1 MKELITVL
9 RKPYKQVGA
18 GRKIA
23 ALHRGITRQ
32 EVSRYI
38 DGVLDLLVKEQL
50 VRVFNKVVHPVRRQ
64 GSRVETILNAPMLSD
79 DSLVRK
85 ALRL

>member
-1 MKELITVL
+1 MKALITGL
-9 RKPYKQVGA
+9 RKLYKQVGA

-50 VRVFNKVVHPVRRQ
+50 VRVFNNVVHPVRRQ
-64 GSRVETILNAPMLSD
+64 GSRVERILNVPTLSD
-79 DSLVRK
+79 DPLVRK
-85 ALRL
+85 ALQL